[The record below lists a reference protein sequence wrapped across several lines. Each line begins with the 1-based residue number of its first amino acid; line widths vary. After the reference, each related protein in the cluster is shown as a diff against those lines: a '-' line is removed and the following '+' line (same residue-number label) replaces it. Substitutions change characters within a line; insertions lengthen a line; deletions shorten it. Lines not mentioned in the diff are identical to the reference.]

1 MVTKALRQL
10 SRDEW
15 WDSVRD
21 ALDDLDTAEAAAYQA
36 DSSELVATA
45 SDCLTERRDNA

>member
-1 MVTKALRQL
+1 MVTEALRQL

-21 ALDDLDTAEAAAYQA
+21 ALDDLDAAEVAAYQTE
-36 DSSELVATA
+36 SSGLDPTA
-45 SDCLTERRDNA
+45 SDCLTERRDSA